1 VANAAGEK
9 SFMGGISMSIIDQD
23 VADATMEIAI
33 EKEIFHE
40 IAEAFREVAQEI
52 WVENAALK
60 KELRMVKNQR
70 DTYLKELQRKTDLL
84 KQVG

>member
-1 VANAAGEK
+1 MQALILK
-9 SFMGGISMSIIDQD
+9 SG
-23 VADATMEIAI
+23 EIAI

>member
-1 VANAAGEK
+1 
-9 SFMGGISMSIIDQD
+9 MSIIDQD

-40 IAEAFREVAQEI
+40 IAEAFCEVAQEFWI
-52 WVENAALK
+52 ENAVLK

-84 KQVG
+84 MRVG